1 MKAKRPQI
9 EPHDTA
15 CRKHSENR
23 SAGGRKET
31 ALTHIAPSDAPR
43 AVIHTDGSCAGN
55 PGPGGWAAVIRFAG
69 GEAEREPIVLTGGVA
84 HSTNN
89 RMELTAA
96 IEALKA
102 LPSGAATLFTDSQ
115 YLVRGMTEWLRP
127 WKSHGWKN
135 AAGAKVRNRDLWK
148 ELDLLTTGRDIA
160 WVWIK
165 GHDGHAGNEE
175 VDRLAGEAARRA
187 LALSAKPSRRVKA
200 R

>member
-1 MKAKRPQI
+1 MKAKRPPI
-9 EPHDTA
+9 EPHEA
-15 CRKHSENR
+15 AYRRRFGEQ
-23 SAGGRKET
+23 AGSRKET
-31 ALTHIAPSDAPR
+31 ALTHIALSDARR

-69 GEAEREPIVLTGGVA
+69 AEAEQEPIVLTGGVA

-187 LALSAKPSRRVKA
+187 LALSAKPPRRIKT